1 MSTKINYGKTAPS
14 AILQYIL
21 GRSRMPKD
29 EYQTWEANTPNLSS
43 GSVACAGKIVQ
54 LENVPIEKD
63 DLKQV
68 LTCFMMFLLF
78 GKVYLLPD
86 DLKSYMS
93 QVVIADD
100 PNWKPK
106 KEIFIGEGSD
116 IYKLGTGMIMRLLLY
131 DDANFHVFLWAEP
144 IFFCSSVAGL
154 GDLNYSTILCICS
167 YTYSNTVNS
176 SL

>member
-106 KEIFIGEGSD
+106 KEIFI
-116 IYKLGTGMIMRLLLY
+116 
-131 DDANFHVFLWAEP
+131 
-144 IFFCSSVAGL
+144 
-154 GDLNYSTILCICS
+154 STCEKVDKIE
-167 YTYSNTVNS
+167 
-176 SL
+176 